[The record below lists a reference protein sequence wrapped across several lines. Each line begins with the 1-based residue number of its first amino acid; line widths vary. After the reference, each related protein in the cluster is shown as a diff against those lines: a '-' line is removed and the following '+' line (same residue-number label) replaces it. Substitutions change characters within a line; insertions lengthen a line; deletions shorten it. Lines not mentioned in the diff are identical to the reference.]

1 MKFSVNWL
9 REFVE
14 LPSNIEELA
23 ELLTL
28 AGIEIE
34 GIEKRGANFD
44 LVVVAQINASAQH
57 PNADR
62 LSVCQV
68 DDGSGQPRQIVCGA
82 KNYKV
87 GDKVPLALPGAV
99 LVNDLKIKPSKLR
112 GVESQGM
119 LCSPSELGLSQDSD
133 GLLILSPDAKIG
145 EPIASLF
152 PEDTILDVEITPN
165 RGDLLSH
172 FGLAREIAALT
183 GAATPSSR
191 ISQQSVG
198 EPARGRAGSIEIS
211 APEACAF
218 YSARRIE
225 NIKVGPSRDWLRAKL
240 EAVGLRSINNIVD
253 ITNFVMLEIGQP
265 LHAFDAD
272 KLTGPIHV
280 RLATSG
286 EKFLALDGKTYSLG
300 ERDLVIADD
309 VRAVGIAGVMGG
321 EDTGVTES
329 TTTLL
334 LESAFFEAGSVRRTA
349 RTLNLP
355 SDASYR
361 FERRVDPGMI
371 LPASQRA
378 SDLIHEIAGGNP
390 APEIAAAGA
399 LPAAPSDVSLR
410 YERCSALIGVTVPKE
425 RADQILERFGLEK
438 AHDGGDKS
446 LWRIPTYRFD
456 LQREADLIEEV
467 VRVWG
472 IENVPARS
480 RSRFTPSSDADKSH
494 DLQMGLRRSL
504 VARGYSEARTS
515 KLIPRTA
522 LVFDP
527 QAVPLKNPLSE
538 DHVALRS
545 TLMPGLIG
553 VLERNI
559 REGAQRVKI
568 FELSKVFIPPHADEQ
583 HRLGILA
590 WIGAGPAGAR
600 TADSEEL
607 FLDLKEVIA
616 SLLRDPSDKKP
627 SEKRLTFRRSAHP
640 DLALAAQIFWND
652 APVGFVGQ
660 LDSRHARQLETE
672 MPVCVA
678 ELDLMSFE
686 YGETNEETRQSID
699 GKAAVK
705 GVPATALLGR
715 IAFSELSRYPA
726 IRRDIAMIVP
736 NELTYEKILQVIW
749 DSNESLLEQVDFF
762 DRYSGPEAERRFG
775 AGKKS
780 MAYALTYRD
789 RTRTLTNDEIT
800 VVHAKIR
807 ERLQRELGVELRE

>member
-14 LPSNIEELA
+14 LPSSVEELA

-44 LVVVAQINASAQH
+44 KVVVAQITASSQH

-68 DDGSGQPRQIVCGA
+68 DDGSGQTRQIVCGA

-99 LVNDLKIKPSKLR
+99 LPNDLKIRASKLR

-119 LCSPSELGLSQDSD
+119 LCSGIELGLSEDRE

-145 EPIASLF
+145 APIGSLF
-152 PEDTILDVEITPN
+152 PDDAILDMEITPN

-183 GAATPSSR
+183 GKSVVAASVSEADPLPPVTAAATLK
-191 ISQQSVG
+191 
-198 EPARGRAGSIEIS
+198 IS
-211 APEACAF
+211 ALEQCSF

-225 NIKVGPSRDWLRAKL
+225 NIKVDPSSHWLRARL

-253 ITNFVMLEIGQP
+253 ITNFVMLKLGQP

-272 KLTGPIHV
+272 KLTGGINV
-280 RLATSG
+280 RLAHAG
-286 EKFLALDGKTYSLG
+286 EEFLALDGKTYSLG
-300 ERDLVIADD
+300 EHDLVIADEA
-309 VRAVGIAGVMGG
+309 RAVGIAGVMGG

-334 LESAFFEAGSVRRTA
+334 LESAFFNPASVRRTA
-349 RTLNLP
+349 RRLNLP

-361 FERRVDPGMI
+361 FERRVDPAMI

-378 SDLIHEIAGGNP
+378 TELILELAGGNP
-390 APEIAAAGA
+390 SPEIVTAGT
-399 LPAAPSDVSLR
+399 LPQPPADVSLR
-410 YERCSALIGVTVPKE
+410 YERCNELIGVPVPKE
-425 RADQILERFGLEK
+425 RVVQILEGFGLKK
-438 AHDGGDKS
+438 ARAGQDEIS
-446 LWRIPTYRFD
+446 WRIPSFRPD

-467 VRVWG
+467 VRVFG
-472 IENVPARS
+472 IENVPVRY
-480 RSRFTPSSDADKSH
+480 RSRFTPSSEADKSH
-494 DLQMGLRRSL
+494 DLQMLLRTLL
-504 VARGYSEARTS
+504 VSRGYSEARTS
-515 KLIPRTA
+515 KLIPRPA
-522 LVFDP
+522 LIFDP
-527 QAVPLKNPLSE
+527 QAIQLKNALSE

-545 TLMPGLIG
+545 TLMPGLID

-559 REGAQRVKI
+559 RAGAERLKI
-568 FELSKVFIPPHADEQ
+568 FELSKIFIPPHADEQ
-583 HRLGILA
+583 HRLGILT
-590 WIGAGPAGAR
+590 WKGAKQPSAR
-600 TADSEEL
+600 ATDSEEL
-607 FLDLKEVIA
+607 FLDLKETIA

-627 SEKRLTFRRSAHP
+627 SDKHLAFRRSVHP
-640 DLALAAQIFWND
+640 DLVLAAHIFWD
-652 APVGFVGQ
+652 DVPVGFVGQ
-660 LDSRHARQLETE
+660 LHSRHTRQLETY
-672 MPVCVA
+672 MPICIA
-678 ELDLMSFE
+678 EIDFKPFQSAE
-686 YGETNEETRQSID
+686 SEDKSSQSID
-699 GKAAVK
+699 RKVAVK

-715 IAFSELSRYPA
+715 ISFSELSRYPA

-736 NELTYEKILQVIW
+736 DELTHEKILQTIW
-749 DSNESLLEQVDFF
+749 DSNEPLLERVAFF
-762 DRYSGPEAERRFG
+762 DRYIGPDAERRFG

-780 MAYALTYRD
+780 LAYTLTYRD
-789 RTRTLTNDEIT
+789 KNRTLTNDEIT